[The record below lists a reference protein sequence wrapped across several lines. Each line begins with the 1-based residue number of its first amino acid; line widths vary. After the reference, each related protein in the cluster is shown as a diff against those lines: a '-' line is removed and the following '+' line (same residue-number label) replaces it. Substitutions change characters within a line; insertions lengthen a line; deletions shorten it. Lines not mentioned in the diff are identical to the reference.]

1 MTRAAPI
8 ALLQGDDPF
17 PPVEAALGVHTD
29 WPGLLAVGGALSLQ
43 RLEQAYR
50 MGIFPWYSEG
60 QPVLWWAPD
69 PRMVLQT
76 ARFKL
81 SRSLSKTLRRFLA
94 TEACSVRVDHD
105 VEQVMAACAQSLRG
119 GQAGTWITPDMQ
131 AAYAAWHRAGRVHSF
146 EVWQGEHLMGG
157 LYGVNIGR
165 MFFGESMFSR
175 CTDASK
181 WALAALVAACRRRGI
196 DWIDCQQN
204 TAHLASLGAAEV
216 PRAEFVR
223 HLEQACAAPAVGDWF
238 YDPQDWLLL
247 GLKLSEQARAPAHG
261 AG

>member
-1 MTRAAPI
+1 MERTPPI
-8 ALLQGDDPF
+8 VWIEGDEPF
-17 PPVEAALGVHTD
+17 PPLERAMGPDTGLS
-29 WPGLLAVGGALSLQ
+29 GLLAIGGELSIH
-43 RLEQAYR
+43 RLEDAYR
-50 MGIFPWYSEG
+50 RGIFPWYTEG

-69 PRMVLQT
+69 PRMVLKT
-76 ARFKL
+76 AHFKL
-81 SRSLSKTLRRFLA
+81 HRSLAKTLRRFLG
-94 TEACSVRVDHD
+94 TPGCEIRVDHA
-105 VEQVMAACAQSLRG
+105 VEAVIHACAQTYRD
-119 GQAGTWITPDMQ
+119 GQVGTWITPAMQ
-131 AAYAAWHRAGRVHSF
+131 AAYAEWHRAGRVHSF
-146 EVWQGEHLMGG
+146 EVWMNKELVGG
-157 LYGVNIGR
+157 LYGVSIGR

-223 HLEQACAAPAVGDWF
+223 HLERACAAPAVGDWF

-247 GLKLSEQARAPAHG
+247 GLKLPEQARAPAHG